1 MDKAQFSDFDP
12 CWTVEKQARWWVV
25 HMDLHSE
32 DTAVRTR
39 FETWLAKD
47 VDHAVAYHQ
56 SKNLWSDMASAF
68 DIGDQDGHPAPHP
81 PAGRRHYRIY
91 GTILCVVIPLLWFL
105 PELNWYMADYTN
117 ETPHQKKIALADGTT
132 VTLDSKSA
140 VNVDYREGLRQISL
154 VAGQAFFDVQP
165 NAQNPFV
172 VRTGRVAARALG
184 TAYSVREDEGRITVS
199 VREGRVAVSAGSIE
213 NTVQLHALERVTLE
227 SGTGRLQKTR
237 VSQNAF
243 AWLEGHLIAQNRLLH
258 DVLGELERYSNSR
271 IFVLNTALRQKKISG
286 RFDVTDSMQVIE
298 DIALLLNADLV
309 KITDGIIFI
318 R

>member
-25 HMDLHSE
+25 HMDLYGE
-32 DTAVRTR
+32 DAAVRTR

-56 SKNLWSDMASAF
+56 SKNLWSDMALAF
-68 DIGDQDGHPAPHP
+68 DIGDEDDPPAPTPPAAHP
-81 PAGRRHYRIY
+81 P
-91 GTILCVVIPLLWFL
+91 VIPFLWFL
-105 PELNWYMADYTN
+105 PKLDWYMADYTN
-117 ETPHQKKIALADGTT
+117 ETPRPKKIVLADGTT
-132 VTLDSKSA
+132 VTLDGKSA
-140 VNVDYREGLRQISL
+140 VDVDYREGLRQISL

-165 NAQNPFV
+165 SAQTPFV
-172 VRTGRVAARALG
+172 VQTGRVAARALG
-184 TAYSVREDEGRITVS
+184 TAYSVREYEGRITVS

-213 NTVQLHALERVTLE
+213 NTVQLHAMERVTLE

-243 AWLEGHLIAQNRLLH
+243 AWLQGHLIAQNRLLH

-286 RFDVTDSMQVIE
+286 RFDVTDAMQVIE